1 MPQPNPSLTLT
12 QLSGHRAVGA
22 PVATEGS
29 VGAASATYDTDA
41 SFEADTISDLEE
53 PSGAYSGA
61 GTLTEM
67 SNCSGLQPELSG
79 YSHATGGSGASA
91 SPEAV
96 TIDMSGGPSESPGP
110 SSPDVLPAYQ
120 PPRFAGGSKPESV
133 LLPPRLAQLATKS
146 GDARMN
152 MALGGVGRQIERNK
166 QHRYATWMVSFEER
180 IRADVAMAFASHDY
194 NGSGAVDEQRLKAV
208 GAEVLPKI
216 DKLLRDAPDFGKNWG
231 FEVKYDPART
241 HAELLKV
248 QKDLTLGH
256 ATAVGPDA
264 PSRWTLDQV
273 TMMVLH
279 WLKQRMD
286 AANKQGKTAHKREW
300 NLRNIVIAVVI
311 FIIIGVAVAVATSTS
326 R

>member
-96 TIDMSGGPSESPGP
+96 SIDMAGGPSESPGP

-152 MALGGVGRQIERNK
+152 MALGGVGRQIA
-166 QHRYATWMVSFEER
+166 Q
-180 IRADVAMAFASHDY
+180 
-194 NGSGAVDEQRLKAV
+194 
-208 GAEVLPKI
+208 
-216 DKLLRDAPDFGKNWG
+216 
-231 FEVKYDPART
+231 
-241 HAELLKV
+241 
-248 QKDLTLGH
+248 
-256 ATAVGPDA
+256 
-264 PSRWTLDQV
+264 
-273 TMMVLH
+273 
-279 WLKQRMD
+279 
-286 AANKQGKTAHKREW
+286 
-300 NLRNIVIAVVI
+300 
-311 FIIIGVAVAVATSTS
+311 
-326 R
+326 